1 MDHVILAVY
10 SSVVLQA
17 GVPPTPPTT
26 PAPDADP
33 ETTEPA
39 PTEPAPPAPSP
50 PPPPP
55 APPPAPATAT
65 PYGML
70 ITNFFFNTE
79 PVQNNDVPLS
89 ALPDGDA
96 AFGATARQ
104 SRLGLNVKAPAAA
117 TAIGAASVD
126 ATVELD
132 FFGGQYPT
140 SGNSYYMQLL
150 PRLRLFFAA
159 MSWKRLKVVVGQDW
173 ALLAPV
179 NPDSLNHMVLPA
191 MSNTGNLWNRLPQLK
206 LEAKAGPLTIAVA
219 ALAPTD
225 ATATGTAAL
234 SPIRD
239 PGPAEKSLLPSLEAR
254 IAAEVPIGKAG
265 KITIGASGHFG
276 REKLADDPMT
286 PPPLD
291 EAQTLASY
299 AGAADVSIAIGTLIA
314 IKAEGYLGA
323 NLDGFFSNAALNGA
337 PGDRRATRVRGGW
350 AQLSIKPGKL
360 GLHATAGMEDPD
372 ADDGQQLAGTNP
384 IRLNWAIYGAL
395 TYALGPKLNVGV
407 EFDHL
412 HTNRQGVADDAA
424 ANHINATLQL
434 GF

>member
-1 MDHVILAVY
+1 MAHLIAAVY
-10 SSVVLQA
+10 SFVVMQVGSTTTTTQA
-17 GVPPTPPTT
+17 PPPP
-26 PAPDADP
+26 A
-33 ETTEPA
+33 EEPA
-39 PTEPAPPAPSP
+39 PENPEPPPPAPTP

-55 APPPAPATAT
+55 PPVTAT
-65 PYGML
+65 PYGL
-70 ITNFFFNTE
+70 LVTNFFFNTE

-89 ALPDGDA
+89 ALPDGDP

-104 SRLGLNVKAPAAA
+104 SRFGLNVKAPAVA
-117 TAIGAASVD
+117 TAIGASAVD
-126 ATVELD
+126 ATLELD

-140 SGNSYYMQLL
+140 SGNSYYMQLV

-159 MSWKRLKVVVGQDW
+159 MSWKRLKIVVGQDW

-191 MSNTGNLWNRLPQLK
+191 MSNTGNLWNRLPQAK
-206 LEAKAGPLTIAVA
+206 VEIKAGPLVA
-219 ALAPTD
+219 AAAVLAPTD
-225 ATATGTAAL
+225 ATATGTAAI

-239 PGPAEKSLLPSLEAR
+239 PGPAEKSLLPSVEAR
-254 IAAEVPIGKAG
+254 IAAEVPIGKTG
-265 KITIGASGHFG
+265 KIVIGASGHYG
-276 REKLADDPMT
+276 SEKIVDDPMT
-286 PPPLD
+286 PPPAD
-291 EAQTLASY
+291 EEQTLASY
-299 AGAADVSIAIGTLIA
+299 AGAADVSVALGTLIA

-323 NLDGFFSNAALNGA
+323 NLDGFFSNASVNGA
-337 PGDRRATRVRGGW
+337 PGDRRPTRVRGGW

-360 GLHATAGMEDPD
+360 GLHVCAGMEDPD
-372 ADDGQQLAGTNP
+372 ADEGQQLAGTNP

-395 TYALGPKLNVGV
+395 TYALGPKFTVGV

-412 HTNRQGVADDAA
+412 HTHRQGVADDAK